1 MLKLANYLHVGV
13 INVFLTTI
21 FKACLLPCLRLAT
34 IGMKRNTLIEHK
46 EATIVCDESGHVSMS
61 YNALL
66 IALEANT
73 RVKPI
78 IYVVTAK
85 STLTCTNCGKTN
97 HLVETY
103 HNRKREVPIVLTIT
117 IKSMELVVRTKTQ
130 PIKSGK
136 IHVHYPCIICF
147 SV

>member
-1 MLKLANYLHVGV
+1 
-13 INVFLTTI
+13 
-21 FKACLLPCLRLAT
+21 
-34 IGMKRNTLIEHK
+34 MKRNTLIEHK